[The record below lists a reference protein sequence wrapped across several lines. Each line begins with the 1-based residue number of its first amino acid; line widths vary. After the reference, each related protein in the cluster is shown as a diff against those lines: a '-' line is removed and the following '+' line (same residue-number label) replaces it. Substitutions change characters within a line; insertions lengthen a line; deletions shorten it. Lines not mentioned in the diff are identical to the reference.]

1 MFHAGGEQVGAYRQA
16 TIGLSREA
24 NGLQVP
30 GTDDGGLFPLWEL
43 ARGRGYRRGLIR
55 YGS

>member
-24 NGLQVP
+24 NGSQVS
-30 GTDDGGLFPLWEL
+30 GTDDGGLFPPWGWREGEGI
-43 ARGRGYRRGLIR
+43 AEG
-55 YGS
+55 